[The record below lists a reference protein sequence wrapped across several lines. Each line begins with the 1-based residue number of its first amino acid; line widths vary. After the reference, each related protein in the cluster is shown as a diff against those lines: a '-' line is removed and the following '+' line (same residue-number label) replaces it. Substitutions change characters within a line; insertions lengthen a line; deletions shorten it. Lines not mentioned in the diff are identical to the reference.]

1 MKNDL
6 DCTYV
11 LKIYDPKTGAYLGK
25 YAMTLSSL
33 IGSDVVNE
41 ADRVIDTTAVSNAFD
56 CAMGPIMEEIK

>member
-41 ADRVIDTTAVSNAFD
+41 ADKLNGTLTCD
-56 CAMGPIMEEIK
+56 CTPEPIEEIK